1 MINDND
7 QTIFEIFRYEEM
19 PDIKAKPGI
28 YAWYYQ
34 PRIEPNWS
42 MDNVVE
48 EISNI
53 AKRLRLE
60 DSKIQFK
67 GKLNLSLIGSVNH
80 ITLGDEGHSWGF
92 SDSWKDQMERDEARI
107 FVTELLNIA
116 APILAN
122 PIYIGI
128 SKNLKRRINDDHL
141 KIFLNQKKSDS
152 SWTKQASPY
161 HLDDDGKEKRAG
173 GLEVE
178 HLIVGV
184 RYMHASAEFESD
196 ESKEAAKSLVN
207 LDDNDWSKFSEC
219 AETIVNRL
227 FYPIFGKR

>member
-1 MINDND
+1 MINDDD

-34 PRIEPNWS
+34 PRIEPSWG
-42 MDNVVE
+42 MVDVVE
-48 EISNI
+48 EISRI
-53 AKRLRLE
+53 AKRLRLA

-67 GKLNLSLIGSVNH
+67 GWLNLSLIGSVDH
-80 ITLGDEGHSWGF
+80 ITLGDAGHSWGF
-92 SDSWKDQMERDEARI
+92 SDSWKDQMERDETRI
-107 FVTELLNIA
+107 FVTELLNTA
-116 APILAN
+116 APILSN

-128 SKNLKRRINDDHL
+128 SKDLKKRINEDHL
-141 KIFLNQKKSDS
+141 KIFLNQKKAES
-152 SWTKQASPY
+152 SWTHDASAH
-161 HLDDDGKEKRAG
+161 HLDDAGKEKRAG

-178 HLIVGV
+178 RLIVGV
-184 RYMHASAEFESD
+184 RYMHANAEFESD
-196 ESKEAAKSLVN
+196 ESKEAAKFLVLN
-207 LDDNDWSKFSEC
+207 DDDWKKFSEC